1 MNNINRRK
9 IMGRK
14 QENEIT
20 MKVNCGIKEL
30 CKILEDKGFKVVDR
44 FTMNDI
50 FMVPNTLK
58 TKIKDLTSR
67 EILKD
72 AILIRDIENQFKGSR
87 NKKITF
93 KKKEFNKN
101 GDILSQ
107 ESINCDILNIDEA
120 VNLFKAI
127 NYYRIMNI
135 IEKDIVYEKDNFE
148 IAIKDIENGDNLI
161 EVETISNNSNM
172 DTIEK
177 LKTQIIN
184 LQIPVDTRNFF
195 VKKAEIELDKIIRR

>member
-1 MNNINRRK
+1 
-9 IMGRK
+9 MGIK

-20 MKVNCGIKEL
+20 MKVNCGISEL

-50 FMVPNTLK
+50 FMIPNTLK
-58 TKIKDLTSR
+58 SKIKTLTSR

-72 AILIRDIENQFKGSR
+72 AILIRDIENQLKENR
-87 NKKITF
+87 TKKITF

-101 GDILSQ
+101 SDILNQ
-107 ESINCDILNIDEA
+107 ESINCDILDIDEA
-120 VNLFKAI
+120 VNLFQAI
-127 NYYRIMNI
+127 HYFKIMNI
-135 IEKDIVYEKDNFE
+135 NERDIVYGKGDFK
-148 IAIKDIENGDNLI
+148 IAIKDIRKGDNLI
-161 EVETISNNSNM
+161 EVETVSNNDNI

-184 LQIPVDTRNFF
+184 LQIPVDTSNFF
-195 VKKAEIELDKIIRR
+195 VKKAEIELDKIIKG

>member
-1 MNNINRRK
+1 
-9 IMGRK
+9 MGIK

-161 EVETISNNSNM
+161 EVETISNNSNI

-184 LQIPVDTRNFF
+184 LQIFVDTSNF
-195 VKKAEIELDKIIRR
+195 L

>member
-1 MNNINRRK
+1 
-9 IMGRK
+9 MGIK

-30 CKILEDKGFKVVDR
+30 CRILEDKVFKVVDR

-50 FMVPNTLK
+50 FMIPNTLK
-58 TKIKDLTSR
+58 SKIKELTSR

-72 AILIRDIENQFKGSR
+72 AILIRDIENQFKENR

-101 GDILSQ
+101 GDIVNQ
-107 ESINCDILNIDEA
+107 ESINCDIFNIDEA
-120 VNLFKAI
+120 VNFFQAI
-127 NYYRIMNI
+127 NYYKIMKI
-135 IEKDIVYEKDNFE
+135 IEKDIVYGKAGFE

-161 EVETISNNSNM
+161 EVETVSNNDNI

-184 LQIPVDTRNFF
+184 LQIPVDTSNFF
-195 VKKAEIELDKIIRR
+195 VKKAEIELDKILKR

>member
-1 MNNINRRK
+1 
-9 IMGRK
+9 MGIK

-20 MKVNCGIKEL
+20 MKVNCGISEL

-50 FMVPNTLK
+50 FMIPNTLK
-58 TKIKDLTSR
+58 SKIKTLTSR

-72 AILIRDIENQFKGSR
+72 AILIRDIENQFKENR

-101 GDILSQ
+101 GDILNQ
-107 ESINCDILNIDEA
+107 ESINCDIFNIDEA
-120 VNLFKAI
+120 VHFFQAI
-127 NYYRIMNI
+127 NYYKIMNI
-135 IEKDIVYEKDNFE
+135 IESDIVYGKEDFE
-148 IAIKDIENGDNLI
+148 IAIKDIKNGKNLI
-161 EVETISNNSNM
+161 EVETVSNNENI

-184 LQIPVDTRNFF
+184 LQIPVDTSNFF
-195 VKKAEIELDKIIRR
+195 IKKAEIELDKIIKR

>member
-1 MNNINRRK
+1 
-9 IMGRK
+9 MGIK
-14 QENEIT
+14 QENEMT
-20 MKVNCGIKEL
+20 MKVNCGINEL
-30 CKILEDKGFKVVDR
+30 CRILEDKGFKVVDR

-50 FMVPNTLK
+50 FMIPNNLK

-72 AILIRDIENQFKGSR
+72 AILIRDIENQLKENKS
-87 NKKITF
+87 KKITF

-101 GDILSQ
+101 GDILNQ
-107 ESINCDILNIDEA
+107 ETINCDILNIDEA
-120 VNLFKAI
+120 IKFFQAI

-161 EVETISNNSNM
+161 EVETVANNDNI

-184 LQIPVDTRNFF
+184 LQIPVDTSNFF
-195 VKKAEIELDKIIRR
+195 VKKAEIELDKIIKR

>member
-1 MNNINRRK
+1 
-9 IMGRK
+9 MGIK

-20 MKVNCGIKEL
+20 MKVNCGISEL

-50 FMVPNTLK
+50 FMIPNTLK
-58 TKIKDLTSR
+58 SKIKELTSR

-72 AILIRDIENQFKGSR
+72 AILIRDIENQFKENR

-101 GDILSQ
+101 GDILNQ
-107 ESINCDILNIDEA
+107 ESINCDIFNIDEA
-120 VNLFKAI
+120 VNFFQAI
-127 NYYRIMNI
+127 NYYKIMNI
-135 IEKDIVYEKDNFE
+135 IESDIVYGKEDFE
-148 IAIKDIENGDNLI
+148 IAIKDIKNGENLI
-161 EVETISNNSNM
+161 EVETVSNNDNI

-184 LQIPVDTRNFF
+184 LQIPVDTSNFF
-195 VKKAEIELDKIIRR
+195 VKKAEIELDKIIKR

>member
-1 MNNINRRK
+1 
-9 IMGRK
+9 MGIK

-20 MKVNCGIKEL
+20 MKINCGISDL
-30 CKILEDKGFKVVDR
+30 CKILEDKGFKVADR

-50 FMVPNTLK
+50 FMIPNTLK
-58 TKIKDLTSR
+58 RKIKELTSR

-72 AILIRDIENQFKGSR
+72 AILIRDIENKFKENR

-101 GDILSQ
+101 GDILNQ
-107 ESINCDILNIDEA
+107 ESINCDIFNIDEA
-120 VNLFKAI
+120 VNFLQAI
-127 NYYRIMNI
+127 NYYKIMNI
-135 IEKDIVYEKDNFE
+135 IESDIVYGKEDFE
-148 IAIKDIENGDNLI
+148 IAIKDIKNGENLI
-161 EVETISNNSNM
+161 EVETVSNNDNI

-184 LQIPVDTRNFF
+184 LQIPVDTSNFF

>member
-1 MNNINRRK
+1 
-9 IMGRK
+9 MGIK

-20 MKVNCGIKEL
+20 MKVNCGISEL

-50 FMVPNTLK
+50 FMIPNTLK
-58 TKIKDLTSR
+58 SKIKELTSR

-72 AILIRDIENQFKGSR
+72 AILIRDIENQFKENR
-87 NKKITF
+87 NRKITF

-101 GDILSQ
+101 GDILNQ
-107 ESINCDILNIDEA
+107 ESINCDIFNIDEA
-120 VNLFKAI
+120 VNFFQTI
-127 NYYRIMNI
+127 NYYEIMNI
-135 IEKDIVYEKDNFE
+135 IESDIVYGKEDFE
-148 IAIKDIENGDNLI
+148 IAIKDIKNGENLI
-161 EVETISNNSNM
+161 EVETVSNNDNI

-184 LQIPVDTRNFF
+184 LQIPVDTNNFF
-195 VKKAEIELDKIIRR
+195 VKKAEIELDKILKR

>member
-1 MNNINRRK
+1 
-9 IMGRK
+9 MGIK

-184 LQIPVDTRNFF
+184 LQILVDTSNFF

>member
-1 MNNINRRK
+1 
-9 IMGRK
+9 MGIK

-20 MKVNCGIKEL
+20 MKINCGINEL
-30 CKILEDKGFKVVDR
+30 CRILEDKGFKVVDR

-50 FMVPNTLK
+50 FMIPNTLK

-72 AILIRDIENQFKGSR
+72 AILIRDIGNQLKGNKS
-87 NKKITF
+87 KKITF

-101 GDILSQ
+101 GDILNQ
-107 ESINCDILNIDEA
+107 ESINCDIFNIDEA
-120 VNLFKAI
+120 VNFFQAI
-127 NYYRIMNI
+127 NYYKIMNI
-135 IEKDIVYEKDNFE
+135 IESDIVYGKEDFE
-148 IAIKDIENGDNLI
+148 IAIKDIKNGENLI
-161 EVETISNNSNM
+161 EVETVSNNENI

-184 LQIPVDTRNFF
+184 LQIPVDTSNFF
-195 VKKAEIELDKIIRR
+195 IKKAEIELDKIIKR

>member
-1 MNNINRRK
+1 
-9 IMGRK
+9 MGIK

-50 FMVPNTLK
+50 FMIPNTLK
-58 TKIKDLTSR
+58 SKINKLTSR
-67 EILKD
+67 DILKD
-72 AILIRDIENQFKGSR
+72 AILIRDIENQFKENR

-101 GDILSQ
+101 GDILNQ
-107 ESINCDILNIDEA
+107 ESINCDIFNIDEA
-120 VNLFKAI
+120 VHFFQAI
-127 NYYRIMNI
+127 NYYKIMNI
-135 IEKDIVYEKDNFE
+135 IESDIVYGKEDFE
-148 IAIKDIENGDNLI
+148 IAIKDIKNGENLI
-161 EVETISNNSNM
+161 EVETVSNNENI

-184 LQIPVDTRNFF
+184 LQIPVDTSNFF
-195 VKKAEIELDKIIRR
+195 IKKAEIELDKIIKR